1 MFYGFNSLLLQIPKN
16 SPQNN
21 QNTITKI
28 KKASEHS
35 LFRIIFIAIYS
46 VSL

>member
-1 MFYGFNSLLLQIPKN
+1 MVLIHYFCRYLKIVPKN
-16 SPQNN
+16 N
-21 QNTITKI
+21 QDTITKI

-35 LFRIIFIAIYS
+35 MFRIIFIAIYS